1 MSRVRPLDANGAFG
15 ARSDCRGIGHRGR
28 AAGAVLTAIALVVG
42 LCLAV
47 WAWQKSDTPADRA
60 DELAAAPPCDRFVD
74 PCVFPSS
81 AEPAVDMPA
90 PSQPEPVRLSP
101 VVAEDPALRSNPV
114 RAGMPEPLRP
124 EGWDVPLASPR
135 EGSPVDDISAARKSL
150 ESQNPLRD
158 GLAED
163 SVAGGPGASLNPLRD
178 RPAEKSLRAEPGE
191 IAAESN
197 DSEIAEVSAGG
208 GPALPPGLLRDC
220 RTEIRLRPEPEGIA
234 QEPGREEVAA
244 PGPPVAAS
252 RAAIPNPLRVSSP
265 RVVRLDSV
273 LRVEVAGG
281 TPSDAVV
288 EVTGRT
294 PSDAEV
300 EVLAMFHPPADLQTP
315 ATPSPAGQTPPA
327 PVPIAQERT
336 WPIPPAPEVPD
347 AVQRTSSNVSEGAT
361 SDAEIEVLAMFRAP
375 SDEPAPAASPSAV
388 PRHLERMPASPA
400 QAEPKRAVTVQTGP
414 QEPAP
419 AQAGRKRAPEEVA
432 TPGPTYDFESRPIGT
447 LTVITARRAGEIP
460 ADLGR
465 EKLAQ
470 MQAKTAG
477 DPWVRNW
484 PLICYQWEAPAL
496 CHRPLYFEEVNLE
509 RYGYG
514 PKYLRV
520 AQPLISAGQFFATVP
535 ALPYRIFAEHG
546 RECVY
551 TLGHYRPG
559 SLVPYDVMLP
569 PASLTGTGVESALIT
584 GLIFAIP

>member
-1 MSRVRPLDANGAFG
+1 
-15 ARSDCRGIGHRGR
+15 
-28 AAGAVLTAIALVVG
+28 
-42 LCLAV
+42 
-47 WAWQKSDTPADRA
+47 
-60 DELAAAPPCDRFVD
+60 
-74 PCVFPSS
+74 
-81 AEPAVDMPA
+81 MPA
-90 PSQPEPVRLSP
+90 PSQPEPARLSP
-101 VVAEDPALRSNPV
+101 AVAEDPALRSNPV
-114 RAGMPEPLRP
+114 RDGLPEPLRP
-124 EGWDVPLASPR
+124 DGWGASLVPLR
-135 EGSPVDDISAARKSL
+135 EAPLVEDTSAARNSL

-163 SVAGGPGASLNPLRD
+163 SVAGGPRASLNPLRD
-178 RPAEKSLRAEPGE
+178 GPAENSLRAEPGE
-191 IAAESN
+191 IAAEST
-197 DSEIAEVSAGG
+197 DSAIAEVSAGE
-208 GPALPPGLLRDC
+208 GPALSPGLLRDC

-252 RAAIPNPLRVSSP
+252 RAAIPNPLRVFSP

-273 LRVEVAGG
+273 LRVEVTGG
-281 TPSDAVV
+281 TPSDAAADI
-288 EVTGRT
+288 TGRT

-315 ATPSPAGQTPPA
+315 ATPSPADRASPT
-327 PVPIAQERT
+327 PVPIAQQRT
-336 WPIPPAPEVPD
+336 YPIPPAPDVPD

-375 SDEPAPAASPSAV
+375 SDEPAPAAAPSAV
-388 PRHLERMPASPA
+388 PRHLEQMPASRA
-400 QAEPKRAVTVQTGP
+400 QAEPKRV
-414 QEPAP
+414 
-419 AQAGRKRAPEEVA
+419 PEEVA

-447 LTVITARRAGEIP
+447 LTVITARRAGDVP

-470 MQAKTAG
+470 MQAKKTG

-514 PKYLRV
+514 PRYLRV

-584 GLIFAIP
+584 GLILVIP